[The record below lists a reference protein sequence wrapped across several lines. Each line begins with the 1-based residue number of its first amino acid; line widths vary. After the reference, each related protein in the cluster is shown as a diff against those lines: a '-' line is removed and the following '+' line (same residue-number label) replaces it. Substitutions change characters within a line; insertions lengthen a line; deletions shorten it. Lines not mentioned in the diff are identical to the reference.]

1 MLLCKAIIFLAGTV
15 FVFIFFFNYVL
26 LYTLS
31 TCGWCKKLKTLLE
44 ENNVKYEYIDLD
56 KCSKDDQVEAVE
68 ELKAK
73 KLPVAFPI
81 TVINDETVIQGFKK
95 DQIVEAL
102 GL

>member
-1 MLLCKAIIFLAGTV
+1 MFICKEIIFLETMIVDGTNDSNKV
-15 FVFIFFFNYVL
+15 F

-31 TCGWCKKLKTLLE
+31 TCGWCKKLKMLLE